1 MKKMP
6 ADYLAT
12 LAWTNSLDISVRKRK
27 RNRLGKVTRQK
38 IHLDLQDYARDRE
51 TELNWLKEREKVD
64 PESLVAFP
72 MLDMK
77 STNTVFFLKQK
88 EKRPVMVLMMN
99 TRQDIAESSASEEP
113 SERLKEQLL
122 GQCGALRE
130 NFEKHGLLNVVT
142 VRPRLSSKC
151 MSSCFFKIENKKKR
165 ECDAKIEL
173 EMYKMQLRGESAAVS
188 PSSQATTTKTICP
201 FFTAPELL
209 TSGSLSVFPA
219 SPLSVGTLRS
229 GTTSPLSSL
238 CRIQSLSLDGRLK
251 EDVSTVEGLFRDVRL
266 TLSTCAVPG
275 DDDDSEDDDETH
287 LDFSK
292 TGSSLPE
299 PDVFLPFVH
308 YTMDEWIDECG
319 GTKASYWRINKRR
332 GQEYLQERFAVVTS
346 KQIREED
353 RRHLERL
360 KSEHSWKERVAFFGG
375 EW

>member
-1 MKKMP
+1 
-6 ADYLAT
+6 
-12 LAWTNSLDISVRKRK
+12 
-27 RNRLGKVTRQK
+27 
-38 IHLDLQDYARDRE
+38 
-51 TELNWLKEREKVD
+51 
-64 PESLVAFP
+64 
-72 MLDMK
+72 
-77 STNTVFFLKQK
+77 
-88 EKRPVMVLMMN
+88 
-99 TRQDIAESSASEEP
+99 
-113 SERLKEQLL
+113 
-122 GQCGALRE
+122 
-130 NFEKHGLLNVVT
+130 
-142 VRPRLSSKC
+142 
-151 MSSCFFKIENKKKR
+151 
-165 ECDAKIEL
+165 
-173 EMYKMQLRGESAAVS
+173 MQLRGESAAVS